1 MPRFFFDSSHKA
13 SCRKDVLGTDFP
25 TPEQALI
32 GAHKA
37 AGELRAAI
45 AVMHISAEDW
55 TIVVRD
61 ARGKVVGSVGLAAR
75 QVH

>member
-1 MPRFFFDSSHKA
+1 MPRFFFDSSHKT
-13 SCRKDVLGTDFP
+13 SCQKDVVGTDFP
-25 TPEQALI
+25 TPEEALI
-32 GAHKA
+32 DAHEA
-37 AGELRAAI
+37 AGELRAALAI
-45 AVMHISAEDW
+45 MHISAEDW